1 MDPSSSDPRS
11 KIQDPRWVPPKLIW
25 SAKVVKFELNF
36 SLLRLPP
43 KIFWTSSSVDLPAL
57 DSLWTVGDT
66 VAKVWVQSE
75 KSCQKSLILS
85 QKSPRWLWECI
96 VRISSGPKKTL
107 VLRMVEHRIEYM
119 HLTSEYSRCLLEK
132 YGLTRWS
139 TMFFYP
145 LISKGPCCICGVHM
159 IQVIDA
165 HISVLGRG
173 KNNSSKANLQYHLGY
188 SAIRFWHWVIPRQN
202 YQIYLL

>member
-1 MDPSSSDPRS
+1 MGTQAHL
-11 KIQDPRWVPPKLIW
+11 IQDPRTKMGPTQAHLICQSCQIW
-25 SAKVVKFELNF
+25 AQLLTSPTSTKKILNQLKCWLAGPRF
-36 SLLRLPP
+36 TLNCGWYSG
-43 KIFWTSSSVDLPAL
+43 KS
-57 DSLWTVGDT
+57 G
-66 VAKVWVQSE
+66 

-119 HLTSEYSRCLLEK
+119 HLASEYSRCLLEK

-145 LISKGPCCICGVHM
+145 LILKGPCCICGVHM

-165 HISVLGRG
+165 HISVPACG
-173 KNNSSKANLQYHLGY
+173 KSNCSKANLQYLLGY
-188 SAIRFWHWVIPRQN
+188 SAIRFWHWVVPRQN